1 MNVHYNCVWR
11 FKDYFLSRLEN
22 KLAIAACYTSTR
34 EVLILPMSRCREKVE
49 LKTAKVLV
57 KKNKLEFK
65 PAEVRVRKLNLKVK
79 SVCVRLKKLKVKLR
93 NVKVNLKSVVLEEH
107 MWLRNQNPVT
117 CSLINRKM
125 RVLIDE
131 TSPNIVDYL
140 VKGEVTR
147 FPICSRNPTIVPPY
161 VSYELGSQKS
171 IEEDDEEN
179 PTKRVPD
186 WAQERSVMRAL
197 KNMVDPDHVFEACD
211 PPDLHDMFPCPA
223 TTSTRGDIWDSP
235 VQSNIID
242 STYVVSEVVEESFV
256 AEDRLVGTHNETY
269 VVSEEYQKGR
279 KTTVSVNDHDQSEDD
294 DEVRF
299 DFSIRKPVEI

>member
-1 MNVHYNCVWR
+1 
-11 FKDYFLSRLEN
+11 
-22 KLAIAACYTSTR
+22 
-34 EVLILPMSRCREKVE
+34 MSRYRKKVE
-49 LKTAKVLV
+49 IKTVKVLV
-57 KKNKLEFK
+57 KRYKLDFK
-65 PAEVRVRKLNLKVK
+65 QVKVRVRKLNLKVK
-79 SVCVRLKKLKVKLR
+79 PVCVRLKKLKVKLR
-93 NVKVNLKSVVLEEH
+93 TVSVNLKSVVFEEH
-107 MWLRNQNPVT
+107 MKPRNQNSVS
-117 CSLINRKM
+117 CSLINRK
-125 RVLIDE
+125 VWILIDE

-147 FPICSRNPTIVPPY
+147 LPICSRNPSIVPPY

-197 KNMVDPDHVFEACD
+197 KTMVDPDHVFEACD
-211 PPDLHDMFPCPA
+211 PPDLYDMFPCPA

-242 STYVVSEVVEESFV
+242 STYVVSEVVEESIV
-256 AEDRLVGTHNETY
+256 AEDCLVGTHNETY